1 MSTAADRGAG
11 AAFRPCVL
19 VPTYNNPATVR
30 KVVERIHAYCDDVL
44 VIDDGSGPE
53 GRAVVEQLAHDG
65 LAVVRHRGQN
75 GGKGAAVK
83 TGLHLAR
90 ELGYSHALQVDA
102 DGQHDLDAIPR
113 FLQAAEQQ
121 PQALVLARPEFAA
134 GTPRGRRM
142 AREITNFWVH
152 IETFNLAIADAMIGF
167 RVYPVA
173 ATLAA
178 RPRTDRMDFDIEV
191 AVRLV
196 WTGVPVLNLPIAVRY
211 LTADEGGVSHFRLF
225 SDNARITW
233 LHTRLV
239 TEGILRKLFGRHRFG
254 PRLEAP

>member
-1 MSTAADRGAG
+1 M
-11 AAFRPCVL
+11 FRPCIL

-30 KVVERIHAYCDDVL
+30 RVVERVRAYCDDVL
-44 VIDDGSGPE
+44 VIDDGSAPQ
-53 GRAVVEQLAHDG
+53 GRAAVEQLAQDG
-65 LAVVRHRGQN
+65 LAVVRHRPQN

-83 TGLHLAR
+83 TGLHLAL
-90 ELGYSHALQVDA
+90 ELGYTHALQVDA

-113 FLQAAEQQ
+113 FLQAAEQR
-121 PQALVLARPEFAA
+121 PDALVLARPEFAV
-134 GTPRGRRM
+134 GTPRIRRM

-152 IETFNLAIADAMIGF
+152 VETFGRAIADAMIGF

-178 RPRTDRMDFDIEV
+178 NPRTERMDFDIEV

-196 WTGVPVLNLPIAVRY
+196 WHGVGVLNLPIAVRY
-211 LTADEGGVSHFRLF
+211 LTADEGGISHFRLF
-225 SDNARITW
+225 SDNARISW

-239 TEGILRKLFGRHRFG
+239 VEGILRKLFGSKRFG
-254 PRLEAP
+254 LRLEAP